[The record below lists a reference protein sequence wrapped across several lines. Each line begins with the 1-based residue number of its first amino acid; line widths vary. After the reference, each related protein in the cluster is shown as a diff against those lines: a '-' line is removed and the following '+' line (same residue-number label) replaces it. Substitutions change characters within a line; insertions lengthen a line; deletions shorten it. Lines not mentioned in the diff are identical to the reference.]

1 MQVRC
6 LSSPS
11 PLCWFAHDRFLG
23 PHTTMYS
30 TSIDPC
36 FMSSLLNHCDNR
48 SEKRPE
54 EASRARDHRNRAA
67 EHCHIKETHRLL
79 VYNVPPSFSKKGC
92 IGFFLSYIGWIAPD
106 AQGFPDYQTMC
117 IRAAAAAAAQ
127 ITSYVHQKMILDK

>member
-36 FMSSLLNHCDNR
+36 FMSSSLNHCDNR

-54 EASRARDHRNRAA
+54 EASRQEITEAGQLSIAA
-67 EHCHIKETHRLL
+67 LRKHTDFSSTMYHL
-79 VYNVPPSFSKKGC
+79 PSAKKDVLAF
-92 IGFFLSYIGWIAPD
+92 FFL
-106 AQGFPDYQTMC
+106 
-117 IRAAAAAAAQ
+117 
-127 ITSYVHQKMILDK
+127 TSVGLLRMHKVSRIIKQCASVQQQRRRRKSHHMSTRR